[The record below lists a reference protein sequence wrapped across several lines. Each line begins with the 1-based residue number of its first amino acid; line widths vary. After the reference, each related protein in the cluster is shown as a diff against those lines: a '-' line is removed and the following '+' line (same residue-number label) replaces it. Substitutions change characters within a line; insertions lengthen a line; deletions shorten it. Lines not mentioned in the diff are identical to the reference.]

1 MPKKL
6 DDYWKMSVS
15 NSKNRE
21 YFHKVENMKHLQP
34 YIYEIVHRLIGIRK
48 EQHLAPFVA
57 IEPEIIKIV
66 ISDVKAT
73 IEEME
78 QDGLFTHSENINGIK
93 MLREKEEPK

>member
-1 MPKKL
+1 
-6 DDYWKMSVS
+6 
-15 NSKNRE
+15 
-21 YFHKVENMKHLQP
+21 MKHLQP
-34 YIYEIVHRLIGIRK
+34 YIYEIVHRLIGIWK

-93 MLREKEEPK
+93 MFREKEESK

>member
-1 MPKKL
+1 MA
-6 DDYWKMSVS
+6 S
-15 NSKNRE
+15 NTKNRE

-73 IEEME
+73 VEEME

-93 MLREKEEPK
+93 MFREKEEPK

>member
-1 MPKKL
+1 
-6 DDYWKMSVS
+6 
-15 NSKNRE
+15 
-21 YFHKVENMKHLQP
+21 MKHLQP

-73 IEEME
+73 VEEME

-93 MLREKEEPK
+93 MFREKEEPK

>member
-1 MPKKL
+1 
-6 DDYWKMSVS
+6 MSVS

-93 MLREKEEPK
+93 MFREKEESK

>member
-1 MPKKL
+1 
-6 DDYWKMSVS
+6 
-15 NSKNRE
+15 
-21 YFHKVENMKHLQP
+21 MKHLQP

-48 EQHLAPFVA
+48 ELHLAPFVA

-93 MLREKEEPK
+93 MFREKEESK